1 MAIIRICVLD
11 LRMHRSQPATPESL
25 DYDRPNPVCEED
37 EALGASP
44 LHSASILR
52 GRNSVTIDHE
62 GTRYTLRTTRAGK
75 LILTK

>member
-1 MAIIRICVLD
+1 
-11 LRMHRSQPATPESL
+11 MHRSQSAILESL
-25 DYDRPNPVCEED
+25 DFDPLTPVQERD
-37 EALGASP
+37 ETLEASP
-44 LHSASILR
+44 LHSESILK

>member
-1 MAIIRICVLD
+1 
-11 LRMHRSQPATPESL
+11 MHTSQPVTPDSSSCDPLTAIRDRDEHIEAT
-25 DYDRPNPVCEED
+25 
-37 EALGASP
+37 P
-44 LHSASILR
+44 LHSEAILK

>member
-1 MAIIRICVLD
+1 
-11 LRMHRSQPATPESL
+11 MHNSRTATPDSL
-25 DYDRPNPVCEED
+25 DRDPLTRVRERS
-37 EALGASP
+37 EALEASP
-44 LHSASILR
+44 LHSESILK